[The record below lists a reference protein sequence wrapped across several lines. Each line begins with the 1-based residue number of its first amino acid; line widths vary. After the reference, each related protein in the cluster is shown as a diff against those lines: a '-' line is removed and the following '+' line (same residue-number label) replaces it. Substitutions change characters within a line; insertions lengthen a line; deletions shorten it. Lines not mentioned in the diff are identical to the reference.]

1 MDGGKMIALLLTA
14 SIALTGV
21 PATPVPIVM
30 HKHDA
35 VQTGAQ
41 PSAYRGKFYSK
52 TIEKTRLC
60 VGQREGR
67 FQYWGTGSNGFY
79 EGTYQVTDALATG
92 AAWMMRKELRE
103 MWGHTV
109 GTEIS
114 RMLRNNPAHKWHR
127 FYQDMMFFT
136 VASWNGEGS
145 GLKHWRGGRYAC

>member
-1 MDGGKMIALLLTA
+1 MIASLVMTA
-14 SIALTGV
+14 ALVLGGN
-21 PATPVPIVM
+21 PAAPVPPVAT
-30 HKHDA
+30 KAEA

-52 TIEKTRLC
+52 HIEKIRLC

-67 FQYWGTGSNGFY
+67 FQYWGTGSNGYY

-92 AAWMMRKELRE
+92 AAWMMRTELRE

-114 RMLRNNPAHKWHR
+114 RLLRTHPAHKWHR

-136 VASWNGEGS
+136 IASWNGEGS